1 MGLLLVAI
9 SCAYPTEKE
18 TVEPIDTMVKDDIDL
33 VKAEVAEAEEA
44 DVEKEV
50 AELTEEEAAEIAKVL
65 DEMEEEFFASLLFDF
80 ILDLFR
86 ETLEKNSES
95 QEASIDEVMPEIQGV
110 SAEEA

>member
-1 MGLLLVAI
+1 M
-9 SCAYPTEKE
+9 
-18 TVEPIDTMVKDDIDL
+18 
-33 VKAEVAEAEEA
+33 KAEVAEAEEV

-50 AELTEEEAAEIAKVL
+50 AELTEEAAEIAEVL
-65 DEMEEEFFASLLFDF
+65 DEMEEEFFAFLLFDF

>member
-1 MGLLLVAI
+1 M
-9 SCAYPTEKE
+9 
-18 TVEPIDTMVKDDIDL
+18 
-33 VKAEVAEAEEA
+33 KAEVAEAEEA